1 MAARESY
8 TYFEGKWHDGTPAI
22 VTAETH
28 GFNLGCSVFDGARF
42 FEGITPD
49 LDLHSARINRS
60 AGALGLEPT
69 HAPEDIEKIIRAGLK
84 RFKSKEAIYIRP
96 MYWSEAG
103 GYMYVPPDP
112 ASTRFLVFLAE
123 EPMIDPKG
131 FSVTIGKWRRPS
143 AECAPTDAKSG
154 CLYPMGGKII
164 MEAKARGFQNALV
177 LDLLG
182 NVAETA
188 TSNVFMVKDGVV
200 LTPIPNGSFLNGIT
214 RQRVIVIAARGGP
227 GGRRALDPAGG
238 VFRGRRNL
246 RDRQSLEG
254 DADHPHRGTPPPGG
268 PGRQA
273 GAGAVLGLGAW
284 AGVSLVGQTRLRKAS
299 LVARASDI
307 SCCVTRFGR
316 TRRGRIGNSRATKT
330 CDL

>member
-8 TYFEGKWHDGTPAI
+8 TYFEDKWHDGTPAI

-28 GFNLGCSVFDGARF
+28 GFNLGASVFDGARY

-60 AGALGLEPT
+60 ATALGLEPT
-69 HAPEDIEKIIRAGLK
+69 HAPEEIERIIRAGLK
-84 RFKSKEAIYIRP
+84 RFRSKEAIYIRP

-164 MEAKARGFQNALV
+164 MEAKGRGFENALV

-200 LTPIPNGSFLNGIT
+200 LTPVPNGSFLNGIT
-214 RQRVIVIAARGGP
+214 RQRVIGLLRAAGQEVVERSIRPEEFFAADEIFATGNHSKVTP
-227 GGRRALDPAGG
+227 IIRIEGRHL
-238 VFRGRRNL
+238 
-246 RDRQSLEG
+246 
-254 DADHPHRGTPPPGG
+254 
-268 PGRQA
+268 QA
-273 GAGAVLGLGAW
+273 GPVAKKARSLYWDW
-284 AGVSLVGQTRLRKAS
+284 AH
-299 LVARASDI
+299 
-307 SCCVTRFGR
+307 GR
-316 TRRGRIGNSRATKT
+316 G
-330 CDL
+330 